1 MTGQG
6 KEGLAYRAFGPVL
19 YIFSIQN
26 RELQYASAVSIGSG
40 NPVTLLSAAKLP
52 EPVMVFKL
60 TNGLKQRIKE

>member
-1 MTGQG
+1 MSGQG
-6 KEGLAYRAFGPVL
+6 KKALADCAFGPVL

-40 NPVTLLSAAKLP
+40 NPVTLLSVAKLP
-52 EPVMVFKL
+52 EPVMVFIL